1 MVENKQE
8 PIGGL
13 FPKAY
18 EDEWELADISRS
30 STDFDKARFSMVW
43 FPNMVSNQTHKS
55 KVLEIARNPYDRT
68 ILGLAPAVQTK
79 VFATRHTTFAQ

>member
-1 MVENKQE
+1 
-8 PIGGL
+8 
-13 FPKAY
+13 
-18 EDEWELADISRS
+18 
-30 STDFDKARFSMVW
+30 MVW